1 MKNFYF
7 KIIFI
12 VCFCHILHGIEFEYY
27 SFPLS
32 TDCFAESLN
41 ENTLISSEILSTNPM
56 ISVQLFDP
64 NGKKLFSKSNET
76 VCKLSYSAHVG
87 GTYQLCI
94 ENLSKQVINYVLKI
108 QTGAFAKDYSELANT
123 KNLKP
128 IEVILKKTED
138 IVKEI
143 QDTTSVYI
151 NKKESIIE
159 GLDSIGTKIMIFS
172 IITIFILMILGFMQA
187 NYLKHFFKSKK
198 LL

>member
-1 MKNFYF
+1 MKNFF
-7 KIIFI
+7 LKITFI
-12 VCFCHILHGIEFEYY
+12 VCFCHILQSIEFEYY
-27 SFPLS
+27 SFPS
-32 TDCFAESLN
+32 TTDCFAESLN
-41 ENTLISSEILSTNPM
+41 ENTLISCEILSTNPM

-94 ENLSKQVINYVLKI
+94 ENTSKQVINYILKI

-138 IVKEI
+138 IMKEI
-143 QDTTSVYI
+143 QETTSVYI
-151 NKKESIIE
+151 NKKESTIME
-159 GLDSIGTKIMIFS
+159 LDSVSNKIMIFS
-172 IITIFILMILGFMQA
+172 IITIFIMMILGFIQA
-187 NYLKHFFKSKK
+187 NYLKRFFKSKK
-198 LL
+198 LI